1 MELEKRTVKGSRKK
15 NIRQSDKKEV
25 VKCSRYITL
34 GVNSIF
40 KVDDKV
46 VIMGIDDYKQL
57 DDATA
62 NNDTINNLNDII
74 TNKDAEIKELNNQ
87 LEALQK
93 SNEDLTSEIAI
104 LNKELDKYSAYNIAE
119 LLHKANRLDTYNRLN
134 KVQDEAIKEYKDIV
148 RYYKDYIQELKNR
161 GLFGRIR
168 NIDVASNIDEPPLK
182 FIDLNGYDVYKLTDD
197 YKNMLIDYNNK
208 SE

>member
-40 KVDDKV
+40 NVNDEV
-46 VIMGIDDYKQL
+46 VIISIDDYKQL
-57 DDATA
+57 NNVTA
-62 NNDTINNLNDII
+62 DNNTINNLNDII
-74 TNKDAEIKELNNQ
+74 NNKDAEIKELTNK
-87 LEALQK
+87 LEALQ
-93 SNEDLTSEIAI
+93 NTNDELTSEIAM
-104 LNKELDKYSAYNIAE
+104 LNNEVDKYSAYNIAE
-119 LLHKANRLDTYNRLN
+119 LLQKANRLDTYTRLN

-148 RYYKDYIQELKNR
+148 RYYKDYIQELKSR

-197 YKNMLIDYNNK
+197 YKNMLIDYNNQ

>member
-40 KVDDKV
+40 KVDDEV
-46 VIMGIDDYKQL
+46 VIISIDDYKQL
-57 DDATA
+57 NNVTA
-62 NNDTINNLNDII
+62 DNNTINNLNDII
-74 TNKDAEIKELNNQ
+74 NNKDAEIKELTNK
-87 LEALQK
+87 LEALQ
-93 SNEDLTSEIAI
+93 NTNDELTSEIAM
-104 LNKELDKYSAYNIAE
+104 LNNEVDKYSAYNIAE
-119 LLHKANRLDTYNRLN
+119 LLQKANRLDTYTRLN

-148 RYYKDYIQELKNR
+148 RYYKDYIQELKSR
-161 GLFGRIR
+161 GLLGRIR

-197 YKNMLIDYNNK
+197 YKNMLIDYNNQ